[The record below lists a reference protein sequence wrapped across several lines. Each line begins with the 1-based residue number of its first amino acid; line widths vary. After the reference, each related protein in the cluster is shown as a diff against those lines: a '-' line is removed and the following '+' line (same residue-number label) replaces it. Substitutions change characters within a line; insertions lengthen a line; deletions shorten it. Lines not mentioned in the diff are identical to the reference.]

1 MRGSVPNYFNN
12 SVEFLKKLG
21 PQLVDAAKISG
32 ADIVKFQIFNSID
45 LVNITTKKANYQTL
59 NTDSNETQFEMLRKL
74 ELTFEQHEE
83 LKMYRDDKNIEY
95 LASGFD
101 LKSLEF
107 IKDLNL
113 KRYKVPSGEITN
125 LPYLRFVGS
134 QNKQIILS
142 TGMANISEIREALNI
157 LNISG
162 TKSEKITVLHCT
174 TEYPAPLKEINLR
187 AMETIGKTFSVKV
200 GYSDHSMGFEVSV
213 AAVAMG
219 ASIIEKHLT
228 LDRNLEGP
236 DHKASLEPKEFHDF
250 VKFIRNISISLGSK
264 EKKISDSEFRNRTV
278 VRKSIFAKKDIEKG
292 DIFSKHNLCAKRP
305 GNGLSPM
312 LWDEL
317 IGTPSPKNF
326 KVDDL
331 IFLDD

>member
-1 MRGSVPNYFNN
+1 MVLIIAEAGVNHNGSL
-12 SVEFLKKLG
+12 SIAKK
-21 PQLVDAAKISG
+21 LVDAAKLSG
-32 ADIVKFQIFNSID
+32 ADIIKFQIFKAND
-45 LVNITTKKANYQTL
+45 LVNLDTKKANYQIK
-59 NTDSNETQFEMLRKL
+59 NTASNETQFEMLRKL
-74 ELTFEQHEE
+74 ELTFKQQEE
-83 LKMYRDDKNIEY
+83 LKIYCENKSIEF

-107 IKDLNL
+107 IKNLDL
-113 KRYKVPSGEITN
+113 KRYKIPSGEITN

-134 QNKQIILS
+134 QNKPIILS

-157 LNISG
+157 LNIAG
-162 TKSEKITVLHCT
+162 TKSEKITLLHCT

-187 AMETIGKTFSVKV
+187 AMETMRKTFSIKV
-200 GYSDHSMGFEVSV
+200 GYSDHSMGFEVSI

-236 DHKASLEPKEFHDF
+236 DHKASLEPREFHDL
-250 VKFIRNISISLGSK
+250 VKFIRNTSIALGSS
-264 EKKISDSEFRNRTV
+264 EKKISHSELKNSLL
-278 VRKSIFAKKDIEKG
+278 VRKSIFAKKDIKKG
-292 DIFSKHNLCAKRP
+292 ELFTNDNLCVKRP

-312 LWDEL
+312 LLDRI
-317 IGTPSPKNF
+317 IGNPSPKDF

-331 IFLDD
+331 VFLNY